1 MVRLHF
7 LGLLLGSI
15 WIFAASFAIAEDA
28 RTLEL
33 DASIS
38 QRVALGQLAEVH
50 RTATNERW
58 LNQSDSISLGFGA
71 GLHEADFR
79 FDVTKSGLDS
89 NWLLDLGSGSV
100 RHIRLLHWI
109 DDVLVADI
117 RTGTGYPAETR
128 PLDYY
133 QFIFPLS
140 MREGQH
146 LLRLEVNSHNSVS
159 IIPSLNPPLAWFAT
173 AGTNQWLVGGMMGT
187 FLMLAFYN
195 LVIYSSTR
203 ERVFLLFA
211 LSCFAGALW
220 RASDLGLTAQYLNSF
235 SPDFYEPL
243 SRFSAG
249 MYVGFLLLFC
259 CEFLQVDEYAPKLAK
274 WSWCSALLIM
284 VLMVFPIFRH
294 APAIA
299 LVMMLLC
306 PLLAVAVVIR
316 AKLQRV
322 PGSGLF
328 LVGVGIV
335 AAGGFATGAR
345 MQGWIGPMFEVR
357 AIADTSIIFVTIL
370 TSIALASRLSEE
382 KLRRELA
389 VAATKAK
396 SLFLANMSHE
406 LRTPLNAIVGFS
418 DLLHDS
424 DLGDEHKGFARR
436 IDSASKNLLV
446 TINDLLDYSKL
457 EAGQLIVE
465 REPVEIE
472 ALLANVHSL
481 FERRA
486 EESKLLLRYEIA
498 AEVPRFFLGD
508 SLRLIQIL
516 SNLVSNAL
524 KFTNQGEV
532 LVRAV
537 LARRASTDAP
547 LPQGQQWVWFE
558 VRDTGIGLTQAQQA
572 SLFVPFAQADTSTTR
587 RFGGTG
593 LGLAICKEL
602 VESMGGLMTLRSRP
616 DKGSCFRFSLCLE
629 ACVAPLIQQPLSTGP
644 GADLSSFKVL
654 VVEDNKTNQ
663 LLIKAMLKKS
673 EAQFILAENGE
684 HALQILKQLRVDMV
698 FMDCQMPVMDGYLA
712 TQAIRHDLGLRNLPI
727 VALTANASPEDR
739 THCLNVG
746 MNDFLT
752 KPVRYLELH
761 DALHKWLPAFE
772 AQNPDRLTPEK
783 PPGLL
788 TVE

>member
-15 WIFAASFAIAEDA
+15 WIFAAPLAMAGEVRALAI
-28 RTLEL
+28 
-33 DASIS
+33 DASNPE
-38 QRVALGQLAEVH
+38 RVALGQLAEVSSS
-50 RTATNERW
+50 ASGERW
-58 LNQSDSISLGFGA
+58 LNQSDSIGIGFGA
-71 GLHEADFR
+71 GLHEVDFR
-79 FDVTKSGLDS
+79 FDVTMPGVDS

-100 RHIRLLHWI
+100 RHIRLMHWI

-133 QFIFPLS
+133 QFVFPLS
-140 MREGQH
+140 MRKGRH
-146 LLRLEVNSHNSVS
+146 LLRLEINSHNSVS
-159 IIPSLNPPLAWFAT
+159 IVPSLNPPLAWFAT

-187 FLMLAFYN
+187 FFMLAFYN
-195 LVIYSSTR
+195 LVIYGSTR

-220 RASDLGLTAQYLNSF
+220 RASDLGLSAQYLYSYA
-235 SPDFYEPL
+235 PEFYEPL

-249 MYVGFLLLFC
+249 MYVGFLLLFS
-259 CEFLQVDEYAPKLAK
+259 CEFLRIEEYAPKLAK
-274 WSWCSALLIM
+274 WCWWSALLII

-294 APAIA
+294 APAFA
-299 LVMMLLC
+299 LLAMLLC
-306 PLLAVAVVIR
+306 PVLSVVVVIR

-322 PGSGLF
+322 PGSGIF
-328 LVGVGIV
+328 LLGVGIV
-335 AAGGFATGAR
+335 TAGGFATAAR
-345 MQGWIGPMFEVR
+345 MQGWVGPLFEVR
-357 AIADTSIIFVTIL
+357 AIADTSIVLVTIL

-382 KLRRELA
+382 KLKRELA
-389 VAATKAK
+389 VSATKAK

-424 DLGDEHKGFARR
+424 DLSDEHRGFARR

-457 EAGQLIVE
+457 EAGQLVVE

-486 EESKLLLRYEIA
+486 EEAELKLSYEIA
-498 AEVPRFFLGD
+498 PEVPRFFLGD
-508 SLRLIQIL
+508 SLRLVQIL

-524 KFTNQGEV
+524 KFTNEGEV
-532 LVRAV
+532 LVRVV
-537 LARRASTDAP
+537 LAKRAPTDASV
-547 LPQGQQWVWFE
+547 LQGQQWVWFE
-558 VRDTGIGLTQAQQA
+558 VRDTGIGLTQEQQA
-572 SLFVPFAQADTSTTR
+572 SLFVPFAQADVSTTR

-602 VESMGGLMTLRSRP
+602 VESMGGLMSLRSRP

-629 ACVAPLIQQPLSTGP
+629 GCPKPLQQQSLNNGP

-673 EAQFILAENGE
+673 EAQFVLAENGE
-684 HALQILKQLRVDMV
+684 RALQILKQLRVDMV
-698 FMDCQMPVMDGYLA
+698 FMDCQMPVMDGYAA
-712 TQAIRHDLGLRNLPI
+712 TQAIRRDLALNNLPI

-739 THCLNVG
+739 TRCLSVG
-746 MNDFLT
+746 MNDFLS
-752 KPVRYLELH
+752 KPVRYLELR
-761 DALHKWLPAFE
+761 DALHKWLPAVSVQ
-772 AQNPDRLTPEK
+772 ASDINSNRK
-783 PPGLL
+783 SSGLL
-788 TVE
+788 HVE